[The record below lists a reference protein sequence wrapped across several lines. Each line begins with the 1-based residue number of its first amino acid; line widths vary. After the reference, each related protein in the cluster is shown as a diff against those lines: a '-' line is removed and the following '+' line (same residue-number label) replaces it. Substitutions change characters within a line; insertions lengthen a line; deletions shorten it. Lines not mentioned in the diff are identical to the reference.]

1 MQNSNKINNYFTEEK
16 SLTSTNLNNKS
27 PLNIDINYIKQDIL
41 YFKNDVLKDIRKL
54 EEKLFIK
61 LNEQKIENS
70 EQYGSYENKI
80 ENLTKKLSYVN
91 NLISDKNMLSEKI
104 GFLEAF
110 KVKTENN
117 FFALNTKISSIQKE
131 SKDLIFKYEKMIN
144 ENLQYPGI
152 IGTNAK
158 FPSFRYFIDFVLS
171 NIKVLNE
178 FKEEIQNIDF
188 NDYKKRI
195 NNEIQDLKY
204 NINDNYRNTRNIV
217 EDCIKE
223 TNSKISNFAFDF
235 FKKFS
240 ENNDKIENMENKI
253 KEYFNDY
260 QTKITLIQDDFR
272 DKYNQQ
278 FNQIQSLKNIQREYN
293 YKNLQNEVYNKNDN
307 LKKRKSKNEKIKFD
321 LINLEKNEKKNKEN
335 DNNTNPILFK
345 KLLYNKREIKS
356 NPSDTIILNS
366 ENYEKIKE
374 KNIINSII
382 EDKTKEQKI
391 IDSNKQDVG
400 DHLNNK
406 EVNNIT
412 ENNANNKYTKLNI
425 SKQLLSSRVSL
436 YNKITNSTK
445 NNSNNK
451 INSDEIKIT
460 KNIEDNK
467 LKKIKHINHSFEFIK
482 DKRKNPNKEL
492 NNSEVKK
499 KIKNLNFNFLQKFQ
513 KKIFPNNYSITNI
526 PHINFKKIVIPVPLD
541 VTNNFD
547 GLYNTFISDDYFK
560 TIKESINFD
569 KNSLLSGNQNNN
581 RNIIKSLSGNN
592 LEKINNIKGIDTI
605 KMKNNKMNICQKESK
620 YDSLKVYH
628 IKNKDYISNSF
639 NNIKK
644 ENKNKSLSY
653 EKYKSDEGIYITSG
667 VRKINKQKDKD
678 KTKKIF
684 TKKYEFLYNIKV

>member
-1 MQNSNKINNYFTEEK
+1 
-16 SLTSTNLNNKS
+16 
-27 PLNIDINYIKQDIL
+27 
-41 YFKNDVLKDIRKL
+41 
-54 EEKLFIK
+54 
-61 LNEQKIENS
+61 
-70 EQYGSYENKI
+70 
-80 ENLTKKLSYVN
+80 
-91 NLISDKNMLSEKI
+91 
-104 GFLEAF
+104 
-110 KVKTENN
+110 
-117 FFALNTKISSIQKE
+117 
-131 SKDLIFKYEKMIN
+131 MIN

-195 NNEIQDLKY
+195 NNEIQGLKY
-204 NINDNYRNTRNIV
+204 NIDDNYRNTRNMV

-223 TNSKISNFAFDF
+223 TNSKISNYAFDF
-235 FKKFS
+235 FKKTS
-240 ENNDKIENMENKI
+240 ENNDKIENIENKI

-278 FNQIQSLKNIQREYN
+278 FNQIENLRNMQREYN
-293 YKNLQNEVYNKNDN
+293 YKNIQNEVYNKNDN
-307 LKKRKSKNEKIKFD
+307 HKKRKSKTEKIKFD

-345 KLLYNKREIKS
+345 KLLYNNKREIKS
-356 NPSDTIILNS
+356 NPSDSIILNS

-391 IDSNKQDVG
+391 IDSNKQDDG
-400 DHLNNK
+400 DHLNNN
-406 EVNNIT
+406 EVKNIT
-412 ENNANNKYTKLNI
+412 ENNSNNKYTKLNVA
-425 SKQLLSSRVSL
+425 KQLLSSRVSL

-451 INSDEIKIT
+451 INFYETKIK

-467 LKKIKHINHSFEFIK
+467 FNNNKHIKNSFEFIK
-482 DKRKNPNKEL
+482 DKEKNPNKEM

-499 KIKNLNFNFLQKFQ
+499 KIKNLNFNFLQKFP

-526 PHINFKKIVIPVPLD
+526 PHINFKRIVIPDPLHIA
-541 VTNNFD
+541 NNCD
-547 GLYNTFISDDYFK
+547 GLYKTFISDNYFK

-569 KNSLLSGNQNNN
+569 KNSLNDNQNNK

-592 LEKINNIKGIDTI
+592 LEKINNIKRIDTI
-605 KMKNNKMNICQKESK
+605 KMKNNKMGICQKESK

-628 IKNKDYISNSF
+628 IKNKDQISNSF

-653 EKYKSDEGIYITSG
+653 EKKKSDKGIYITSG
-667 VRKINKQKDKD
+667 VSKINKQKDKD

-684 TKKYEFLYNIKV
+684 SKKYEFLYNIKV